1 MSADAELEPGLRD
14 FLAERLGDDELRIGE
29 LRRHIE
35 GFSWE
40 TWELT
45 ASWSADGAP
54 RQRRLIVRRVPRA
67 GLMPPYDVPGQ
78 WELARAL
85 RSASG
90 VPVPE
95 PLWVDAEGRATGR
108 PLYVMEHVAGEV
120 PVPWDVHDRIP
131 DPAARRRIGDQLM
144 DILAAIG
151 AIKLSTLPEG
161 LRGRDDPDPAAEVS
175 YWRDT
180 YRRVRSEP
188 VPTLDR
194 AFGWLQAH
202 AGDVSGRRALVHGDF
217 RIGNAILRGGEV
229 VSMLD
234 WEIAHIGDPVEDVAN
249 FCMRLYRGRLRIPG
263 GLMSVEDVLDSHE
276 GAAGWRVSD
285 AALRFWLVFGDVRS
299 AVSFL
304 IAERIFADGETRD
317 LRYAAFSHQTP
328 YLLRH
333 VMADLPAD
341 A

>member
-1 MSADAELEPGLRD
+1 MSAYAELELGLRD
-14 FLAERLGDDELRIGE
+14 FLSAGLGDSGLRITA

-45 ASWSADGAP
+45 ASWTWDGAP
-54 RQRRLIVRRVPRA
+54 QERRLIVRRVPEA

-85 RSASG
+85 RSAPG

-95 PLWVDAEGRATGR
+95 PLWVDAEGSATGR

-131 DPAARRRIGDQLM
+131 DPAARKRIGDRLM
-144 DILAAIG
+144 DVLAAIE
-151 AIKLSTLPEG
+151 AVDLSTLSPD
-161 LRGRDDPDPAAEVS
+161 LRGRADPDPAAEVW

-180 YRRVRSEP
+180 YERVRAEP
-188 VPTLDR
+188 VPALDR

-217 RIGNAILRGGEV
+217 RIGNAILRRGEV
-229 VSMLD
+229 AAMLD
-234 WEIAHIGDPVEDVAN
+234 WEIAHVGDPAEDVAN

-263 GLMSVEDVLDSHE
+263 GLMSVEEVLDSHE
-276 GAAGWRVSD
+276 RAAGWRVPD

-317 LRYAAFSHQTP
+317 LRYAAFSHQIP

-333 VMADLPAD
+333 VMADLPAH